1 MAPRMTP
8 YGYLLFLCALLMAMP
23 GSVAADERI
32 NRPAYLSTSLDPQL
46 YDSNLWETSYQESLD
61 QFYTSETEDFGYA
74 LAEGLEKTVIRGQ
87 IKVLPG
93 YRAEDQASFRQE
105 GEPDSF
111 LLAINLR
118 YTYGLGSGSPL
129 AAMATFGSCFL
140 ASPVKM
146 FHYTALLEGQVV
158 VYYVNQD
165 QGKIRLLEK
174 NYTSEKKIS
183 GSFFE
188 AQEMAQEVK
197 WIRQLTRET
206 LADMS
211 RQMLAELPQELL
223 QRSARK
229 ISDELNRTP
238 SVRRGVRP
246 PPGPTTPATVKGAA
260 RAIKDLDLPDLIR
273 QVSPSIFKVLT
284 ENSSGSGFVVS
295 TRGYAVTSL
304 HVVEGSE
311 DIRLKFLEGQ
321 PQKARVI
328 LQDERLDIAV
338 LALAPENL
346 RALPLGRSAD
356 LSPGDAAIAV
366 GYGAE
371 FGLSVVPTTI
381 TRIEDYQ
388 GVPLLRIDTQ
398 LEAGNSGG
406 PLLDAGGNVVAIE
419 VRRAEGQKEQV
430 SFAIPID
437 DARRIFVHLLD

>member
-1 MAPRMTP
+1 MSF
-8 YGYLLFLCALLMAMP
+8 YSYLFLLCALLCIVP
-23 GSVAADERI
+23 GRAAADERL
-32 NRPAYLSTSLDPQL
+32 NRPANLSTTLDPQL
-46 YDSNLWETSYQESLD
+46 YDSNLWETSYQETLD
-61 QFYTSETEDFGYA
+61 QFYATETEDFGYA

-93 YRAEDQASFRQE
+93 YRAEDQAIFRQE
-105 GEPDSF
+105 AEPDSF
-111 LLAINLR
+111 LLTIDLR

-129 AAMATFGSCFL
+129 AAMATFGTCFL

-146 FHYTALLEGQVV
+146 FNYAALLEGRVV

-174 NYTSEKKIS
+174 DYTSEKKIS

-197 WIRQLTRET
+197 WIRQLTRAT
-206 LADMS
+206 MADMN

-229 ISDELNRTP
+229 ISDELNRAPTL
-238 SVRRGVRP
+238 RRSAAL
-246 PPGPTTPATVKGAA
+246 PTRAPAAPTTVKGAA
-260 RAIKDLDLPDLIR
+260 SATKDLDLPDLIR

-284 ENSSGSGFVVS
+284 ENSSGSGFVIS

-304 HVVEGSE
+304 HVVENSE
-311 DIRLKFLEGQ
+311 DIRLKFLKGE

-328 LQDERLDIAV
+328 LKDERLDIAI
-338 LALAPENL
+338 LAMAPENL
-346 RALPLGRSAD
+346 SALALGRSSD
-356 LSPGDAAIAV
+356 LRPGDAAIAI

-381 TRIEDYQ
+381 TRIENYQ
-388 GVPLLRIDTQ
+388 GVSLLRIDTQ
-398 LEAGNSGG
+398 LEEGNSGG
-406 PLLDAGGNVVAIE
+406 PLLDAGGNVIAID